1 MRISQT
7 GGLIAAGSRQMAF
20 PMLQVGS
27 IPIIERIV
35 ITFQQAGIFPIVI
48 VTGADE
54 ENVKYRMAGYG
65 VIFLHSEQPDGVELF
80 SSVKQGLR
88 YLQGKCSRIVF
99 TPVNVP
105 MFTPDTLTRLMAEE
119 GGVVTPSFQGR
130 SGHPVVITETV
141 IPELLAYEGEGGL
154 RGALRALEGRRRWL
168 CVEDEGVLVS
178 IHDPQQMQERL
189 KAHNS
194 ELLHPMLHM
203 RLERESA
210 FFDGRLKLLL
220 FLIDDT
226 CNVRRACDAMA
237 ISYGKA
243 WSLINRLEQELG
255 YLVVERRQGG
265 HRGGNTRLTE
275 EGAQFLQMYQS
286 FEERVFQFTQREFQ
300 TTFLHKKQ
308 SIKSASSS

>member
-7 GGLIAAGSRQMAF
+7 GGLIAAGSRQVAL

-27 IPIIERIV
+27 IPIIERVV

-54 ENVKYRMAGYG
+54 EDVKYRMAGYG
-65 VIFLHSEQPDGVELF
+65 VIFLHSEQPDGTELF

-88 YLQGKCSRIVF
+88 YLQGKCGRVVF

-105 MFTPDTLTRLMAEE
+105 MFTPSTLTRLLAEE
-119 GGVVTPSFQGR
+119 GDVVTPSCQGR
-130 SGHPVVITETV
+130 SGHPAVIAESV
-141 IPELLAYEGEGGL
+141 IPEVLAYDGGGGL

-168 CVEDEGVLVS
+168 SVEDEGVLVS

-189 KAHNS
+189 AAHND

-226 CNVRRACDAMA
+226 RNVRRACDAMA

-243 WSLINRLEQELG
+243 WNLINRLERELG
-255 YLVVERRQGG
+255 YQVVERRQGG
-265 HRGGNTRLTE
+265 HRGGNTELTE
-275 EGAQFLQMYQS
+275 QGAQFLRMYQS
-286 FEERVFQFTQREFQ
+286 FEEKVFQFAQREFQ
-300 TTFLHKKQ
+300 TMFFCTKDPP
-308 SIKSASSS
+308 

>member
-7 GGLIAAGSRQMAF
+7 GGLIAAGSKQVAL

-48 VTGADE
+48 VTGANE
-54 ENVKYRMAGYG
+54 EDVKYHMASHG

-80 SSVKQGLR
+80 SCVKQGLR
-88 YLQGKCSRIVF
+88 YLCGKCGRVVF
-99 TPVNVP
+99 APVNVP
-105 MFTPDTLTRLMAEE
+105 MFTPSTLTRLMAEE
-119 GGVVTPSFQGR
+119 GDVVTPSCQGR
-130 SGHPVVITETV
+130 SGHPVVIAETV
-141 IPELLAYEGEGGL
+141 IPELLAYDGDDGL
-154 RGALRALEGRRRWL
+154 RGALRALEDRRRWL
-168 CVEDEGVLVS
+168 CVEDEGVLTS

-189 KAHNS
+189 AAHNDS
-194 ELLHPMLHM
+194 LLRPMLHM

-210 FFDGRLKLLL
+210 FFDERLKLLL

-243 WSLINRLEQELG
+243 WDLINLLEREVG
-255 YLVVERRQGG
+255 YQIVERRQGG

-275 EGAQFLQMYQS
+275 QGAQFLQTYQS
-286 FEERVFQFTQREFQ
+286 FEERVFQFAQKEFQ
-300 TTFLHKKQ
+300 AMFLHKK
-308 SIKSASSS
+308 

>member
-7 GGLIAAGSRQMAF
+7 GGLIAAGSRQIAL

-54 ENVKYRMAGYG
+54 ENVKYRMSNYG
-65 VIFLHSEQPDGVELF
+65 VIFLHSERPDGTELF

-88 YLQGKCSRIVF
+88 CLYGKCSRVVF

-105 MFTPDTLTRLMAEE
+105 MFTPSTLTRLLAED
-119 GGVVTPSFQGR
+119 GDVVTPSCQGR
-130 SGHPVVITETV
+130 SGHPVVIRETV
-141 IPELLAYEGEGGL
+141 IPELLAYKGNDGL
-154 RGALRALEGRRRWL
+154 RGALRALEDRRRWL
-168 CVEDEGVLVS
+168 CVEDEGVLFS

-189 KAHNS
+189 AAHNS

-220 FLIDDT
+220 FLIGDT

-243 WSLINRLEQELG
+243 WDLINRLERELG
-255 YLVVERRQGG
+255 YQIVERRQGG

-275 EGAQFLQMYQS
+275 RGTQFLQAYQA
-286 FEERVFQFTQREFQ
+286 FEERVFQFAQREFQ
-300 TTFLHKKQ
+300 STFFCTKNRP
-308 SIKSASSS
+308 